1 MAQQQPPLIL
11 VAEGSQPPRAGLV
24 RRLGERGDRVAAA
37 GDGERALELVA
48 LERPDVVLLDHELPG
63 LDGMAVRDRLRADD
77 ELAAVPVIML
87 TRSSAP
93 ELLVEAL
100 GRGAHD

>member
-1 MAQQQPPLIL
+1 MAQQQPSLIL
-11 VAEGSQPPRAGLV
+11 VAEGSQPLRAGLV

-63 LDGMAVRDRLRADD
+63 STAWRCSIGYA
-77 ELAAVPVIML
+77 P
-87 TRSSAP
+87 TTSS
-93 ELLVEAL
+93 
-100 GRGAHD
+100 RRCR